1 MATHEW
7 LKGLFP
13 PIATAFAGDGSLR
26 PPADGFLEWLA
37 QAGLDGVVALGSN
50 GEAANLTEDERLEC
64 IRLVKAAL
72 PSKLRLIAGTGAES
86 TIATIERTK
95 AAADVG
101 AEAALVI
108 APSYYRRHLTVDTL
122 RRHYETV
129 AGASPIPVLIYNV
142 PMHMGYDLGAEWIVQ
157 LAGHPNTVGLKDSSG
172 DIGRLPQL
180 RRQLRPG
187 FIILTGAG
195 EKMLEALTAG
205 ADGAIAA
212 LANLAPA
219 SSAAIRDAWLGGNLE
234 EARRLQGMIAP
245 LGEALSRSYGL
256 PGLKA
261 GLRLLGYDHG
271 DPRPPLAALDAA
283 NLEAVRRLLAEAQV
297 LPRALAS

>member
-1 MATHEW
+1 M
-7 LKGLFP
+7 KGFFP
-13 PIATAFAGDGSLR
+13 PIPTAFAGDGSLR
-26 PPADGFLEWLA
+26 SPAEGFLEWLA

-157 LAGHPNTVGLKDSSG
+157 LAGHPNIVGLKDSSG
-172 DIGRLPQL
+172 DVGRLPGL
-180 RRQLRPG
+180 RQQLRPG
-187 FIILTGAG
+187 FIILTAAG
-195 EKMLEALTAG
+195 EKMLDALSAG

-212 LANLAPA
+212 LANLPPA
-219 SSAAIRDAWLGGNLE
+219 SSAAVRDAWLRGHPQ
-234 EARRLQGMIAP
+234 EA
-245 LGEALSRSYGL
+245 
-256 PGLKA
+256 
-261 GLRLLGYDHG
+261 
-271 DPRPPLAALDAA
+271 PRPPGKISP
-283 NLEAVRRLLAEAQV
+283 
-297 LPRALAS
+297 PREGPGPPYGT

>member
-1 MATHEW
+1 M
-7 LKGLFP
+7 KGFFP
-13 PIATAFAGDGSLR
+13 PIPTAFAGDGSLR
-26 PPADGFLEWLA
+26 SPAEGFLEWLA
-37 QAGLDGVVALGSN
+37 QAGRDGVVALGSN
-50 GEAANLTEDERLEC
+50 GEAATLTESERLEC

-72 PSKLRLIAGTGAES
+72 PSALRLIAGTGAES
-86 TIATIERTK
+86 TIATVERTK

-122 RRHYETV
+122 RHHYETV

-142 PMHMGYDLGAEWIVQ
+142 PVHLGHGLGAEWIVQ

-297 LPRALAS
+297 VPRALAS